1 MVASVSETRRRVPNL
16 VARALIDMCQR
27 LPWERLLVTGG
38 AVEVVASASQ
48 TVHAGGAAEAGGT
61 PPKAAGT
68 PKPGCAAAD
77 ACLLVQ
83 GYLDGLSRGNG
94 GFGVLA
100 LGKTRLEEGAA
111 SADQMGQRQLAIEV
125 RAVAAQLPAVRTK
138 EDAARIG
145 QELRPVADKAWR
157 LGRICGLTRKR

>member
-1 MVASVSETRRRVPNL
+1 M
-16 VARALIDMCQR
+16 ARALIDMCQR

-38 AVEVVASASQ
+38 TIGAVSAGEADRVAG
-48 TVHAGGAAEAGGT
+48 VGEA
-61 PPKAAGT
+61 

-125 RAVAAQLPAVRTK
+125 RAVAAQLPSVRTK
-138 EDAARIG
+138 EDAAKVA

-157 LGRICGLTRKR
+157 LGRICGLTRKKG

>member
-1 MVASVSETRRRVPNL
+1 MARVL
-16 VARALIDMCQR
+16 VDMCQR

-38 AVEVVASASQ
+38 AIGAVSAGEADRVAVV
-48 TVHAGGAAEAGGT
+48 GEA
-61 PPKAAGT
+61 

-77 ACLLVQ
+77 AALLVQ

-100 LGKTRLEEGAA
+100 LGKVRLEEGAA
-111 SADQMGQRQLAIEV
+111 SAEGMGQRQLATEL

-138 EDAARIG
+138 EDAAKVG

-157 LGRICGLTRKR
+157 LGRICGLTRKK